1 MGSGW
6 GRSAADGGPLAAVF
20 PLACVVQNYSWGK
33 LGLQSEV
40 AQLVASD
47 DPTAHIDPEQPYAE
61 VRPFVPPP
69 VHLSIHPGSP
79 RSG

>member
-1 MGSGW
+1 MSP
-6 GRSAADGGPLAAVF
+6 RRRPAVF

-61 VRPFVPPP
+61 VRPSVPPP
-69 VHLSIHPGSP
+69 VRPSVHPGSP